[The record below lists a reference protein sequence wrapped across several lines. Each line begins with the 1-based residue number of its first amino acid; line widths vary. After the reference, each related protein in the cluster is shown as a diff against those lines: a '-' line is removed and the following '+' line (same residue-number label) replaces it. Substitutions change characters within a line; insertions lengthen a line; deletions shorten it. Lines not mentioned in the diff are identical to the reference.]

1 MTWERV
7 HTVNNYYDGP
17 RLGAADLG
25 GRPHL
30 YESIFDEAADEYS
43 DLFWVMPID
52 ESRFSLVMEAWA
64 IWLRWQAAFRSGNA
78 SSDTHPALPED
89 RQRRDELKEAI
100 GPLECDPATS
110 QLKSARF
117 RGSRSDLEVEWVEP
131 SPSARLTL
139 SLPDPLPADGS
150 IQRS

>member
-7 HTVNNYYDGP
+7 HTVNDYYDGP

-30 YESIFDEAADEYS
+30 YESIFSETADEYT

-52 ESRFSLVMEAWA
+52 ENRFALVMEAWG
-64 IWLRWQAAFRSGNA
+64 ITLRWLTAFRSGNA
-78 SSDTHPALPED
+78 SSDGHPALPED
-89 RQRRDELKEAI
+89 RQRHNELKEAI
-100 GPLECDPATS
+100 GPLECDPMQS

-117 RGSRSDLEVEWVEP
+117 RGSRSDLFRGSRSDLEVEWVEHL
-131 SPSARLTL
+131 RLR
-139 SLPDPLPADGS
+139 G
-150 IQRS
+150 